1 MVCRTEL
8 TPNFDKTKQKT
19 TKKVS
24 TFFYRIFYQ
33 LPFSVFLRTKWRS
46 EITKNRKLKISVF
59 KKNRNYLL
67 FFICFYHIRKE
78 EYKKTKKNKS
88 KIEIQMAKSGEF
100 WRKVNFFY
108 FCSFSKL
115 MEWVFDEKKKIFFLK
130 KNKQKIKLSN
140 KKIWNQRKK
149 KYTIHV
155 VMQKIFIFSCLLF
168 VSSWFVIMN
177 IQRSDYKKKNCL
189 IQVKK
194 S

>member
-100 WRKVNFFY
+100 
-108 FCSFSKL
+108 
-115 MEWVFDEKKKIFFLK
+115 
-130 KNKQKIKLSN
+130 
-140 KKIWNQRKK
+140 
-149 KYTIHV
+149 
-155 VMQKIFIFSCLLF
+155 
-168 VSSWFVIMN
+168 
-177 IQRSDYKKKNCL
+177 
-189 IQVKK
+189 
-194 S
+194 